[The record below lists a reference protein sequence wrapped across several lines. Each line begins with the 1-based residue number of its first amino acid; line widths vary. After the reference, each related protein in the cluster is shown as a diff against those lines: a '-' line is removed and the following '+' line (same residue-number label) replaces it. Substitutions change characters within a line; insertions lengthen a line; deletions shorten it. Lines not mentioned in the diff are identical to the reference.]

1 MKKLVTFLCIG
12 VFLSSMIFARE
23 FNTGDV
29 FGSYF
34 PNGATIVQNQTGTEY
49 TKCYISEISK
59 AANYPEGTYNLR
71 LISEGSVAYSVF
83 PLYFNYIVKKEEILE
98 FSKATKVRN
107 RFENEPVK
115 LRVINIS
122 ENKIEVEE
130 ITETSFEEVKPSEDS
145 L

>member
-29 FGSYF
+29 FDFYF
-34 PNGATIVQNQTGTEY
+34 PNGATIEHYQSWKI
-49 TKCYISEISK
+49 KCYISEISK

-71 LISEGSVAYSVF
+71 LISASCVGDSVV
-83 PLYFNYIVKKEEILE
+83 PLYFNYIVKKEEVLE
-98 FSKATKVRN
+98 FSSFKRFVR
-107 RFENEPVK
+107 EPVK

>member
-1 MKKLVTFLCIG
+1 MKKLVMFLCIG

-29 FGSYF
+29 FGFYF
-34 PNGATIVQNQTGTEY
+34 PNGATKVANKSGSES
-49 TKCYISEISK
+49 KCYISEISK

-71 LISEGSVAYSVF
+71 LISADWVGGSVF

-98 FSKATKVRN
+98 FSKVISVYLGR
-107 RFENEPVK
+107 EPVK

>member
-1 MKKLVTFLCIG
+1 MKKLATFLCIG

-34 PNGATIVQNQTGTEY
+34 PNGAPILYNYNGNEFS
-49 TKCYISEISK
+49 KCYISEISK

-71 LISEGSVAYSVF
+71 LIYDGK
-83 PLYFNYIVKKEEILE
+83 YFNYIVKKEEILE

-107 RFENEPVK
+107 RIENEPVK